1 MKKKL
6 LLTVLIPTIL
16 GGCST
21 KNDFLVEESQN
32 SSIIHETENPD
43 LINKDDILDSSIEV
57 NYIREIEG
65 DRYTI
70 LNEERILIS
79 ANEKLIIYNNNFDVV
94 KELEE
99 VNYVDTVGENA
110 FIYSVPYYENGEL
123 GTVQGVMDFDGNI
136 LLEADPANRILSEDG
151 ESALWKFIDSLN
163 NNENSIEESIEKV
176 VTKSR
181 WDKGENSAFY
191 DTIACGLARIKVD
204 EDNEFIE
211 EIETLIEPNYTSIG
225 DCTAGLTTPTR
236 YYSELPEEDRYYYS
250 DTDLSNID
258 SVVFGENGKF
268 GIMGIDTNIIL
279 EPEYAEITYNSGYYN
294 VINTSGKIGVFN
306 PKSKKWIIE
315 PSLPLNSIIEVTDSF
330 LLVVPYDRNTI
341 SSIVYNDNG
350 ELLKEFD
357 GYRANIYNITD
368 ISMDALIEE
377 NLSEELV
384 EVKIQKS
391 GGVLHSYVANSNFDL
406 LDYEFYSEMSLCN
419 LYSIEDKLLL
429 NQTESSWDIISTNG
443 EFVTS
448 LPKSRTGTIG
458 ETPLFINGKFLLLD
472 NVLYEIS
479 GLDK

>member
-1 MKKKL
+1 MQNRREYRSFEECR
-6 LLTVLIPTIL
+6 VVYR
-16 GGCST
+16 
-21 KNDFLVEESQN
+21 NRLVEKLNRLIKEEQ
-32 SSIIHETENPD
+32 ENWNEIYINQVFED
-43 LINKDDILDSSIEV
+43 LIEVERMSIS
-57 NYIREIEG
+57 YQ
-65 DRYTI
+65 T
-70 LNEERILIS
+70 
-79 ANEKLIIYNNNFDVV
+79 KKCK

-99 VNYVDTVGENA
+99 MKAHKEELEEN
-110 FIYSVPYYENGEL
+110 IMYYYCAIRR
-123 GTVQGVMDFDGNI
+123 VF
-136 LLEADPANRILSEDG
+136 
-151 ESALWKFIDSLN
+151 
-163 NNENSIEESIEKV
+163 
-176 VTKSR
+176 
-181 WDKGENSAFY
+181 
-191 DTIACGLARIKVD
+191 
-204 EDNEFIE
+204 E

-236 YYSELPEEDRYYYS
+236 YYSELPEEDRYHYYY
-250 DTDLSNID
+250 TDLSNIG
-258 SVVFGENGKF
+258 SFVFGENGKF

-315 PSLPLNSIIEVTDSF
+315 PSLPLNSIIEVTDSL